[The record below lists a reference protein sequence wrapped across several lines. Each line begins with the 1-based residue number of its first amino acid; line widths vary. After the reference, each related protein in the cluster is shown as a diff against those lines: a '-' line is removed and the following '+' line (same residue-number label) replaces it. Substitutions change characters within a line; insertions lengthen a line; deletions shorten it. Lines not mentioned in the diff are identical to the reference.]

1 MGKKPSGKGKRR
13 FQHNRNFIRKNQ
25 RIRVPEVRVIGPK
38 GEMLGVMAPEEAL
51 VIAKKHRLDL
61 VEVAPT
67 ARPPVCR
74 ILEFGKYKYDLSKN
88 KKNKENSGG
97 KRVKEAKFRP
107 RIETHDYETKLRR
120 SEKFLHQG
128 FKLKLTMM
136 MRGREMEHMDIG
148 FGRLRQAVIDLSG
161 VGRADDEP
169 KRAGRFI
176 MVNLS
181 PLPKNQH
188 VLKYNS
194 VAEAAVEVPDEQDEE
209 EEIDEEGGEEVEEH
223 NDEVESEE
231 LAEKDDSVTE
241 ASAMSKGDS
250 DSED

>member
-13 FQHNRNFIRKNQ
+13 FQPNRNFIRKNQ

-67 ARPPVCR
+67 AHPPVCR

-88 KKNKENSGG
+88 KKNKEKSGG

-107 RIETHDYETKLRR
+107 RIDTHDYETKLRR
-120 SEKFLHQG
+120 AEKFLHQG

-148 FGRLRQAVIDLSG
+148 FDRLKQAVVDLSG

-176 MVNLS
+176 IVNLS

-194 VAEAAVEVPDEQDEE
+194 VAEAAVEDSDDQEDEESGEQDDEMEFQEPTEE
-209 EEIDEEGGEEVEEH
+209 
-223 NDEVESEE
+223 
-231 LAEKDDSVTE
+231 DDSE
-241 ASAMSKGDS
+241 AETSATSKGDS
-250 DSED
+250 ESED